1 MDNKRALIVAG
12 THYRENEF
20 SHSVADRLIDVNGRK
35 EPDHFF
41 EGSDGA
47 RQGGLWLYDGVAV
60 AKIDR
65 VDETSLE
72 YLQTLSD
79 DDLVSLAYFK
89 LRLEGCDFPPSID
102 GRFGNINQWTSVSQQ
117 LVDASDAEMYIDL
130 HSFHAYSQLDGT
142 GLYILP
148 NAREES
154 VERMRKSL
162 GSAKREEPRI
172 YGSSKHNP
180 LDNQEEI
187 AMEICDDEVEDL
199 SAESKKLVS
208 DLDDTIGKLDKTQL
222 INLLR
227 GNVGS
232 QLRDLISNLG
242 RVNSQIFSYE
252 NQATAKMGE
261 RWGDLWYLVNRS
273 APNDRVDSFTFE
285 AVHWKGRQQDA
296 VVNFITKYLV

>member
-142 GLYILP
+142 GLYVLP
-148 NAREES
+148 DAREKS

-162 GSAKREEPRI
+162 ATAKREEPTI
-172 YGSSKHNP
+172 YGSSENNP

-187 AMEICDDEVEDL
+187 ALEICDDKVQEL
-199 SAESKKLVS
+199 SDESKRLVG
-208 DLDDTIGKLDKTQL
+208 DLDDALEKLDRTQL
-222 INLLR
+222 INLLS
-227 GNVGS
+227 GNVDP
-232 QLRDLISNLG
+232 QLRYLVSNLS
-242 RVNSQIFSYE
+242 RVNSQLFSYE
-252 NQATAKMGE
+252 AQATSKMGE
-261 RWGDLWYLVNRS
+261 RWGDLWYLVDRDSPS
-273 APNDRVDSFTFE
+273 ADLDKFTFE